1 MFYVQSCL
9 ITHAFIFVSVLAV
22 HLSVYMISIIGVD
35 RYLRIKHYASFKA
48 TWTTKVLI
56 SLISIRLLPQNQ
68 ALCKF

>member
-1 MFYVQSCL
+1 MLSAPNLMVGLFRQTLYTTMFYVQSCL

-48 TWTTKVLI
+48 TWK
-56 SLISIRLLPQNQ
+56 Q
-68 ALCKF
+68 KF